1 MIYRVFSAEADFKQ
15 AHPPLD
21 AALLLPPEFLSAR
34 LQRDVRDVSREL
46 SEEPSARGSV
56 PCRASAPQQSFRSPR
71 GPGVGNLAVK
81 H

>member
-34 LQRDVRDVSREL
+34 LQRDVS
-46 SEEPSARGSV
+46 SAGSC
-56 PCRASAPQQSFRSPR
+56 PRSPPHEAAFPAVPVLLSKVSVHR
-71 GPGVGNLAVK
+71 GDPALGI
-81 H
+81 